1 MSEDKTGKLY
11 ELLVARGNTA
21 IEMLRHMRKVIDEF
35 LAVQDQ
41 VDKEWQVPKEISDT
55 QRMVIEAVRKNYAEF
70 AQATDAEIIR
80 HFNLTNM

>member
-1 MSEDKTGKLY
+1 MNKVENLY
-11 ELLVARGNTA
+11 ELLVARGNTS
-21 IEMLRHMRKVIDEF
+21 IEMLRHIHRVIGEF

-41 VDKEWQVPKEISDT
+41 VDKEWQVPKEMSDT